1 MSRQPHRRLSVFKWI
16 TCTIEPHQRP
26 KNKSHHTCKHGLCL
40 ESSCC
45 NCRQLELLEQYWKGC
60 HGCRLT
66 VTVRR
71 IIWKNW
77 SHTAASC
84 FNTHSTDRWEAGNW
98 TTVSLLYLHEL
109 LIQKCKFRHRV
120 VASTF
125 CLEEHSRRVH
135 ATLTN
140 PAWITH
146 LLRTVIANFDVECNR
161 RAKKTTVNW
170 HEEWKTI
177 RIYIY
182 VYIDV

>member
-45 NCRQLELLEQYWKGC
+45 NCRQLKLLEQYWKGC

-98 TTVSLLYLHEL
+98 TTVSLLYLNEL

-120 VASTF
+120 VTSTF
-125 CLEEHSRRVH
+125 CLEKHSPKGSCHLDESSMNHTLAQNSHCEFWCGMQQTCKKNNSKLTRRMK
-135 ATLTN
+135 N
-140 PAWITH
+140 
-146 LLRTVIANFDVECNR
+146 NKN
-161 RAKKTTVNW
+161 
-170 HEEWKTI
+170 
-177 RIYIY
+177 IYIY
-182 VYIDV
+182 MYI